1 VLSVRPDCADS
12 LSNRADALQALNRY
26 SEAIDCYDKALLLK
40 PAFSQALNNRG
51 NALLALKRHDEA
63 LDSYDRALGL
73 EPNRPEFHNH
83 RGVALEG
90 LQRYS
95 EALDSYDQAVSLK
108 PDYAEALSNRGV
120 TLQALQRHADAM
132 ESYDK
137 ALSVVPD
144 YADALWNK
152 SLLLLAQGEFSTG
165 WPLYEL
171 RHKRSDAPP
180 EVERAEPLW
189 QTGESIQGKRI
200 LLYAE
205 QGLGDTI
212 QFSRYAKMVSREGA
226 TVVLEVPQ
234 PLVELLRT
242 LEGVSSVIA
251 TGAPAPHCDLRCP
264 LVGLPL
270 RFKTSLVTIPAETPY
285 LRTDRKRLKKWSAKL
300 GRRSKLRVGLAWSGG
315 TLLRNDRNRS
325 IPLVLLAPLL
335 ALPVEWICLQKEI
348 RDADRAE
355 ADQQPA
361 LRLFADQL
369 DDFSDTAALIE
380 LCDLVIAVDTAVA
393 HLAGALAKPV
403 GLLLPFAPDWRWMLE
418 REDTPWYPM
427 MKLFRQTAIGDWAGP
442 IERIRR
448 DLERVGR
455 VPSR

>member
-1 VLSVRPDCADS
+1 
-12 LSNRADALQALNRY
+12 
-26 SEAIDCYDKALLLK
+26 
-40 PAFSQALNNRG
+40 
-51 NALLALKRHDEA
+51 
-63 LDSYDRALGL
+63 
-73 EPNRPEFHNH
+73 
-83 RGVALEG
+83 
-90 LQRYS
+90 
-95 EALDSYDQAVSLK
+95 
-108 PDYAEALSNRGV
+108 
-120 TLQALQRHADAM
+120 
-132 ESYDK
+132 
-137 ALSVVPD
+137 
-144 YADALWNK
+144 
-152 SLLLLAQGEFSTG
+152 
-165 WPLYEL
+165 
-171 RHKRSDAPP
+171 
-180 EVERAEPLW
+180 
-189 QTGESIQGKRI
+189 
-200 LLYAE
+200 
-205 QGLGDTI
+205 
-212 QFSRYAKMVSREGA
+212 
-226 TVVLEVPQ
+226 
-234 PLVELLRT
+234 
-242 LEGVSSVIA
+242 
-251 TGAPAPHCDLRCP
+251 
-264 LVGLPL
+264 VGLPL